1 MSLVNRCKAF
11 TCMNQQPD
19 SPINLDQ
26 LNQISEGDI
35 EFEIE
40 VLEVYVEDIS
50 QRIQIIREAIASND
64 WSKIMGEAHH
74 LKGSSANVGAFQIQ
88 TLAGQL
94 EKLDQVQDQE
104 KALELINDMFGKIQ
118 DVKLFIHE
126 KIATLSV
133 QKKI

>member
-1 MSLVNRCKAF
+1 MY
-11 TCMNQQPD
+11 MNQQPPD
-19 SPINLDQ
+19 SPVNLEQ

-40 VLEVYVEDIS
+40 VLHVYVEDVS
-50 QRIQIIREAIASND
+50 QRIEKIHDAITRDD

-74 LKGSSANVGAFQIQ
+74 LKGSSANVGALRIQ

-94 EKLDQVQDQE
+94 EKLDQAHDQE
-104 KALELINDMFGKIQ
+104 KALEIINDMFGEIQ
-118 DVKLFIHE
+118 AVELFIHE
-126 KIATLSV
+126 KSATLSV